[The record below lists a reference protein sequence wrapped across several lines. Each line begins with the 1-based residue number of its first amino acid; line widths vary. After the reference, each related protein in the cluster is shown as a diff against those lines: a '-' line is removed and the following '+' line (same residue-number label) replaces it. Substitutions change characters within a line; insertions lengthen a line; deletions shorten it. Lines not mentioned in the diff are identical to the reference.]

1 MEPKNPLMDDY
12 VLELSGAERPRI
24 CFLPTASGD
33 ADHYVVRFYRRF
45 GAGRSEPSHVSLF
58 RRDTSAGAVEGNLED
73 HLLSQDVI
81 YVGGGSLKSLLGAW
95 RAHGLDRT
103 LRRAWKKGVVLCGL
117 SAGSLC
123 WFQDSVTAFHG
134 PSERVKGLG
143 LLPHS
148 NCVHYD
154 GEPER
159 RAAYRQMVGG
169 GLLGGYGVEDG
180 AALSFV
186 GTALQEVVTSK
197 PDATAYEVG
206 VGPHG
211 QVHERRMVARYL
223 GDSGRG
229 ARTDGDEG
237 AGLRVAPDPAPREA
251 GVPAPGT
258 SVAVAGRDGTLPP
271 AGGAVA
277 ADGAVAA

>member
-1 MEPKNPLMDDY
+1 MTDRPPRIVALGGGGFSMEPKNPLMDDY

-58 RRDTSAGAVEGNLED
+58 RRDTSAGSVEGNLES

-143 LLPHS
+143 LLPYS

-159 RAAYRQMVGG
+159 RAAYREMVGG
-169 GLLGGYGVEDG
+169 GLRAGYGVEDG

-186 GTALQEVVTSK
+186 GTELSEVVTSR
-197 PDATAYEVG
+197 PDATAYDVAVG
-206 VGPHG
+206 AHG
-211 QVHERRMVARYL
+211 QVHERRLQARYL
-223 GDSGRG
+223 GETGVGSRE
-229 ARTDGDEG
+229 RVDEPSQ
-237 AGLRVAPDPAPREA
+237 LRAAPDPAPA
-251 GVPAPGT
+251 AADVLAPRST
-258 SVAVAGRDGTLPP
+258 V
-271 AGGAVA
+271 
-277 ADGAVAA
+277 DGAVAA

>member
-12 VLELSGAERPRI
+12 VLALTGADRPRI

-45 GAGRSEPSHVSLF
+45 GGARAEPSHVSLF
-58 RRDTSAGAVEGNLED
+58 RRDTTAGAVEGDIEQ
-73 HLLSQDVI
+73 HLLQQDVI

-103 LRRAWKKGVVLCGL
+103 LERAWRQGVLLCGL

-123 WFQDSVTAFHG
+123 WFSDAVTAFHG

-143 LLPHS
+143 LLPFS

-159 RAAYRQMVGG
+159 REAFRTLVGAG
-169 GLLGGYGVEDG
+169 VPAGYGVDDG
-180 AALSFV
+180 AALVFR
-186 GTALQEVVTSK
+186 GTELDEVVTSK
-197 PDATAYEVG
+197 PQATAYRVRRRASGEVD
-206 VGPHG
+206 
-211 QVHERRMVARYL
+211 ERRLEARYL
-223 GDSGRG
+223 GVTGEEASGDGVPTVTG
-229 ARTDGDEG
+229 ASGTTSI
-237 AGLRVAPDPAPREA
+237 PDPA
-251 GVPAPGT
+251 
-258 SVAVAGRDGTLPP
+258 AVAGDRR
-271 AGGAVA
+271 
-277 ADGAVAA
+277 

>member
-103 LRRAWKKGVVLCGL
+103 LRRAWKQGVVLCGL

-123 WFQDSVTAFHG
+123 WFADSVTAFHG

-143 LLPHS
+143 LLPYS

-159 RAAYRQMVGG
+159 RLAYRNMVAAGVRRG
-169 GLLGGYGVEDG
+169 FGVEDG

-186 GTALQEVVTSK
+186 GTELDEVVTSK
-197 PDATAYEVG
+197 RDATAYDVG
-206 VGPHG
+206 VGVEG
-211 QVHERRMVARYL
+211 QVHEHRMAARYL
-223 GDSGRG
+223 GEARSG
-229 ARTDGDEG
+229 ARESGEEPS
-237 AGLRVAPDPAPREA
+237 GLRAAPDPL
-251 GVPAPGT
+251 PAT
-258 SVAVAGRDGTLPP
+258 ADVAGPR
-271 AGGAVA
+271 

>member
-12 VLELSGAERPRI
+12 VLELSGVERPKI

-58 RRDTSAGAVEGNLED
+58 RRDTSAGSVEGNLED

-81 YVGGGSLKSLLGAW
+81 YVGGGSLKSLLGTW

-103 LRRAWKKGVVLCGL
+103 LKRAWKKGVVLCGL

-123 WFQDSVTAFHG
+123 WFGDSVTAFHG

-143 LLPHS
+143 LLPFS

-159 RAAYRQMVGG
+159 RAAYRAMVGD
-169 GLLGGYGVEDG
+169 GLRAGYGVEDG

-186 GTALQEVVTSK
+186 GTELAEVVTSK
-197 PDATAYEVG
+197 PAATAFEVG
-206 VGPHG
+206 VGAQG

-223 GDSGRG
+223 GETGTASRES
-229 ARTDGDEG
+229 ADEPP
-237 AGLRVAPDPAPREA
+237 GLRAAPDPLPHTADVLTPR
-251 GVPAPGT
+251 
-258 SVAVAGRDGTLPP
+258 
-271 AGGAVA
+271 

>member
-58 RRDTSAGAVEGNLED
+58 RRDTSAGSVEGNLED

-143 LLPHS
+143 LLPYS

-169 GLLGGYGVEDG
+169 GLLGGFGVEDG

-186 GTALQEVVTSK
+186 GTTLDEVVTSK

-223 GDSGRG
+223 GVSGTG
-229 ARTDGDEG
+229 ARLDGHEGTGLRAAPEPPGRTDGIEG
-237 AGLRVAPDPAPREA
+237 AD
-251 GVPAPGT
+251 
-258 SVAVAGRDGTLPP
+258 
-271 AGGAVA
+271 VA
-277 ADGAVAA
+277 AAGPSAALPLLGDVASTRTDGAVAA

>member
-12 VLELSGAERPRI
+12 ILELSGAERPRI

-45 GAGRSEPSHVSLF
+45 GGGRSEPSHLSLF
-58 RRDTSAGAVEGNLED
+58 RRDTTAGAVEGDIEA
-73 HLLSQDVI
+73 HLLAQDVI

-103 LRRAWKKGVVLCGL
+103 LWRAWQQGVVLCGL

-123 WFQDSVTAFHG
+123 WFSDAVSAFHG

-159 RAAYRQMVGG
+159 RAAYRGMVAT
-169 GLLGGYGVEDG
+169 GLRPGYGVEDG

-186 GTALQEVVTSK
+186 GTALDEVVTSR
-197 PDATAYEVG
+197 PGATAYEVRIG
-206 VGPHG
+206 VQG
-211 QVHERRMVARYL
+211 QVHERRLAARYL
-223 GDSGRG
+223 GATELEVPDAGG
-229 ARTDGDEG
+229 GEEARASEED
-237 AGLRVAPDPAPREA
+237 AALVRPAAPVAPATVLPRRA
-251 GVPAPGT
+251 A
-258 SVAVAGRDGTLPP
+258 SR
-271 AGGAVA
+271 AVA
-277 ADGAVAA
+277 A

>member
-1 MEPKNPLMDDY
+1 MTDRPPRIVALGGGGFSMEPKNPLMDDY

-103 LRRAWKKGVVLCGL
+103 LRRAWKQGVVLCGL

-123 WFQDSVTAFHG
+123 WFADSVTAFHG

-143 LLPHS
+143 LLPFS

-159 RAAYRQMVGG
+159 RLAYRNMVAGG
-169 GLLGGYGVEDG
+169 VRRGFGVEDG

-186 GTALQEVVTSK
+186 GTELDEVVTSRR
-197 PDATAYEVG
+197 DATAYDVA
-206 VGPHG
+206 VGPEG
-211 QVHERRMVARYL
+211 QVHEHRMTARYL
-223 GDSGRG
+223 GEAGSG
-229 ARTDGDEG
+229 ARESGDEPS
-237 AGLRVAPDPAPREA
+237 ALRAAPDPL
-251 GVPAPGT
+251 PAT
-258 SVAVAGRDGTLPP
+258 ADVAGPR
-271 AGGAVA
+271 